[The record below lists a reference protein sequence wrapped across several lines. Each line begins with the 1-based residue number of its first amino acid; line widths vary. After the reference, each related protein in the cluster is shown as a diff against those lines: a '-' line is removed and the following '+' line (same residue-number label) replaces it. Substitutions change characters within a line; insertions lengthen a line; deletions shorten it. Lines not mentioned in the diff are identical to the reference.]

1 MCIQAEAEKMPREER
16 SRWKRQRKL
25 KMRREQEGRSRGR
38 IKQEGGEK
46 RAGAG
51 MPQSSGQGSK
61 RAASSFLSYKPDTDV
76 AAANLPGS

>member
-1 MCIQAEAEKMPREER
+1 MCTQAEAEKMPREER

-51 MPQSSGQGSK
+51 CLK
-61 RAASSFLSYKPDTDV
+61 AVAKAARELHLLLSYKPDTDV